1 MFEPSEIGRI
11 TPDEQADALRTLIAV
26 FATSVVRPGDRR
38 PRNAVSAEIIDIL
51 DEVPAEQAEAV
62 AQLFTM
68 MALRLR
74 RKGRPRRTTFRL
86 TLETALLAR
95 SYVGEPAPANE
106 TSYLSSDRP
115 GLSSIDL
122 ACSEMLE
129 RMAGVPDSE
138 QRAWLTAQVIAT
150 GLIDA
155 DRRHTLGG
163 PDRDLG
169 DMAVA
174 EFLLR
179 SAAQYLAATAVRSPP
194 PPETPPGDRKE

>member
-26 FATSVVRPGDRR
+26 FATSVVRPGERR

-95 SYVGEPAPANE
+95 SYVGEPAPSNE

-115 GLSSIDL
+115 GLRAIDH
-122 ACSEMLE
+122 ACSELLE
-129 RMAGVPDSE
+129 RMAGVPDAD

-163 PDRDLG
+163 ADRDLG

-194 PPETPPGDRKE
+194 SPPAEDRKD

>member
-1 MFEPSEIGRI
+1 MFDPAQIGRI
-11 TPDEQADALRTLIAV
+11 SPVEQADALRTLIAV
-26 FATSVVRPGDRR
+26 FATAVVRPGEKA
-38 PRNAVSAEIIDIL
+38 PRNAVSAEIVDIL
-51 DEVPAEQAEAV
+51 DEVPAERVEAV

-74 RKGRPRRTTFRL
+74 RKGRPRRTAFRL

-95 SYVGEPAPANE
+95 SYVGEPAPQNE

-115 GLSSIDL
+115 GLGTIDH
-122 ACSEMLE
+122 ACNEMLE
-129 RMAGVPDSE
+129 RMAGVPDEE

-155 DRRHTLGG
+155 DRRHRLGG
-163 PDRDLG
+163 PDCDLG

-179 SAAQYLAATAVRSPP
+179 TAAQYLAATAVR
-194 PPETPPGDRKE
+194 TPPGESEG

>member
-1 MFEPSEIGRI
+1 MFDPAQIGRI
-11 TPDEQADALRTLIAV
+11 SPVEQADALRTLIAV
-26 FATSVVRPGDRR
+26 FATAVVRPGEKA
-38 PRNAVSAEIIDIL
+38 PRNAVSAEIVDIL
-51 DEVPAEQAEAV
+51 DEVPAERVEAV

-74 RKGRPRRTTFRL
+74 RKGRPRRTAFRL

-95 SYVGEPAPANE
+95 SYVGEPAPQNE

-115 GLSSIDL
+115 GLGTIDH
-122 ACSEMLE
+122 ACNEMLE
-129 RMAGVPDSE
+129 RMAGVPDEE

-155 DRRHTLGG
+155 DRRHRLGG

-179 SAAQYLAATAVRSPP
+179 TAAQYLAATAVR
-194 PPETPPGDRKE
+194 TPPGGSKG